1 MRKYE
6 KRKKVLRNIL
16 NVDDSHKC
24 LWGIIQ
30 SWVVNIRSQDIST
43 HLVSVESESG
53 FIADLLEEITRY
65 ATPSLQEGIT
75 MGTSRKRIHE
85 SIPQQLAEEQLKRY
99 LESFSMIYSF
109 CWEKDF
115 LPMFEKFIKTMK
127 SFRDFNMESLADF
140 LATNEY
146 RDMWLIVATNKDYKE
161 ESAEDRFSL

>member
-43 HLVSVESESG
+43 HLVSSVD
-53 FIADLLEEITRY
+53 IADLLEEITRY

-85 SIPQQLAEEQLKRY
+85 SIPQQLAEEQLKQC
-99 LESFSMIYSF
+99 LESYSMIYSF

-115 LPMFEKFIKTMK
+115 LPMFEKFIKAVK